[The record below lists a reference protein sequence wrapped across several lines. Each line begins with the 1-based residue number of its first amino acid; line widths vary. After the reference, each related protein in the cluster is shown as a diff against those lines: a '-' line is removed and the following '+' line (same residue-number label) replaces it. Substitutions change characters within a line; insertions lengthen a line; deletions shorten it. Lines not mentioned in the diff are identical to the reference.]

1 MTMSQRRLSPKML
14 QPVPEEKP
22 NAHLR
27 NLSSEQGDE
36 NSGLRVKDSD
46 LSVTNTS
53 AQSSVEKQS
62 NKRSELKKEE

>member
-1 MTMSQRRLSPKML
+1 M
-14 QPVPEEKP
+14 PEEKP